1 MHVPFVKDSYSSPTR
16 DVSPFARMFP
26 SFAFYVRELVQIGRA
41 YSLIKRRAMTREK
54 LAGCSYGVARGL
66 EAVGCRISV
75 ENASV
80 LDRIDGPCV
89 MVANHMS
96 ALETFVLP
104 WFVLQHKPMT
114 FVVKKDLLKIPFFGV
129 VTSGWD
135 PIAVGRKNPREDL
148 KCVLE
153 KGQERLARGISVV
166 VFPQSTRMVSL
177 DPARFNTIGVKLARR
192 AKVPVL
198 PVALKTDAWA
208 NGKRVKDFGPID
220 ASKEI
225 HFSFGEALEVTGNG
239 KAEHEE
245 CVQFVQG
252 KLAQWGGSMW
262 RASAPAAP
270 FSGTG

>member
-1 MHVPFVKDSYSSPTR
+1 MHVPVVKDSYRSP
-16 DVSPFARMFP
+16 DMEVSPFARMFP
-26 SFAFYVRELVQIGRA
+26 SVVFYTRELMEIARA
-41 YSLIKRRAMTREK
+41 YGLIKRRAMTREK
-54 LAGCSYGVARGL
+54 LARCSYGVALGL
-66 EAVGCRISV
+66 ESVGCRITV
-75 ENASV
+75 ENASA
-80 LDRIDGPCV
+80 LDRLDGPCV
-89 MVANHMS
+89 IVANHMS

-148 KCVLE
+148 KCVME
-153 KGQERLARGISVV
+153 KGQERLERGVSVV
-166 VFPQSTRMVSL
+166 VFPQSTRML
-177 DPARFNTIGVKLARR
+177 TFDPARFNTIGVKLARR

-225 HFSFGEALEVTGNG
+225 HFSFGEPLAVTGNG
-239 KAEHEE
+239 KAEHEQ
-245 CVQFVQG
+245 CVEFVQG
-252 KLAQWGGSMW
+252 KLVEWG
-262 RASAPAAP
+262 
-270 FSGTG
+270 